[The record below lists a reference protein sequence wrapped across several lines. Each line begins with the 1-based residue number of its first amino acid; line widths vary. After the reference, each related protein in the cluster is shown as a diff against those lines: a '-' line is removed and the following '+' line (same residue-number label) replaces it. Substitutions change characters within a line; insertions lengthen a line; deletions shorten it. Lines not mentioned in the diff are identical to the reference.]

1 MRFNLVQS
9 IYNIYQLFQILM
21 KQKLKSLFSEQEL
34 ILDSGMVFG
43 ASFVGAIF
51 MFVSN
56 LVLSRAFGP
65 EVFGNYKTIIGLF
78 MFLPAL
84 IDFGAA
90 PTLTK
95 YIAEFSAKK
104 ESGKINKL
112 IRFFLKIKGF
122 SIVSVV
128 LVIYVF
134 RDAFA
139 HMFLKDEALSIL
151 IIPGLILSLFILLE
165 LSKSIIA
172 GFQNF
177 KLFSFSNFL
186 TTASIGIFT
195 IGLGYYY
202 GIYYAI
208 LGWALG
214 YLVGNLPNIWYI
226 LHRRFL
232 QRNTAGLD
240 IRRIF
245 RTYSVPMWS
254 MYLLNSSNLL
264 IIPLLSL
271 FFAQKLIGYYGFA
284 WIFYSGI
291 MLIPMAFAQVLFPKI
306 SELNGKKKNVK
317 KVLIGVLS
325 AYTLAVIVG
334 IIIIHLYSVQIIALI
349 SVEYLPGL
357 LVFKWLNCAGLIL
370 GYLFIYANYLSAK
383 HEIKKAALTF
393 FMMNLALFLISF
405 WVMIS
410 GTIL

>member
-1 MRFNLVQS
+1 
-9 IYNIYQLFQILM
+9 M

-34 ILDSGMVFG
+34 ILNSGMVFG
-43 ASFVGAIF
+43 ASFIGAIF
-51 MFVSN
+51 MFISN
-56 LVLSRAFGP
+56 LVLSRQFGP

-78 MFLPAL
+78 MFIPAL
-84 IDFGAA
+84 VDFGAA

-122 SIVSVV
+122 SIVSMV
-128 LVIYVF
+128 LAIYVF

-139 HMFLKDEALSIL
+139 HMFLKDEALSYLIL
-151 IIPGLILSLFILLE
+151 PGLVLSLFILFE
-165 LSKSIIA
+165 ITKPIIA

-177 KLFSFSNFL
+177 RLFSFSSFL
-186 TTASIGIFT
+186 TTAT
-195 IGLGYYY
+195 IGTATVALGYYY

-214 YLVGNLPNIWYI
+214 YLVGNLPNIRYI
-226 LHRRFL
+226 L
-232 QRNTAGLD
+232 QRKLMQKNTAGLD

-245 RTYSVPMWS
+245 GTYSVPMWG

-291 MLIPMAFAQVLFPKI
+291 MLIPMAFAQVLFPKV
-306 SELNGKKKNVK
+306 SELTAKKKNVK
-317 KVLIGVLS
+317 IALAGALS
-325 AYTLAVIVG
+325 AYTLIVIAG
-334 IIIIHLYSVQIIALI
+334 LFALHLYSAQIIALV
-349 SVEYLPGL
+349 SAQYLPGL
-357 LVFKWLNCAGLIL
+357 LIFKWINSAGLFL

-383 HEIKKAALTF
+383 HQIKKATLTF
-393 FMMNLALFLISF
+393 FLMNIALFLISF
-405 WVMIS
+405 W
-410 GTIL
+410 ILSFL